1 MNNEPAS
8 AVRILVVEDQPDI
21 MELFGALLEMDGA
34 IVHKASGY
42 NEALEIADNNE
53 IDIVL
58 TDYKMPG
65 MHGLYLLDMIKHKNP
80 NMPVILMS
88 AYLDDDVAVKARRLG
103 VDYILEKPF
112 EYEELFKA
120 IRKLLRKK
128 WRE

>member
-1 MNNEPAS
+1 M
-8 AVRILVVEDQPDI
+8 VVEDQPDI

-34 IVHKASGY
+34 VVHKASSY

-65 MHGLYLLDMIKHKNP
+65 MHGLYLLDMIKHKNAD
-80 NMPVILMS
+80 MPVILMS